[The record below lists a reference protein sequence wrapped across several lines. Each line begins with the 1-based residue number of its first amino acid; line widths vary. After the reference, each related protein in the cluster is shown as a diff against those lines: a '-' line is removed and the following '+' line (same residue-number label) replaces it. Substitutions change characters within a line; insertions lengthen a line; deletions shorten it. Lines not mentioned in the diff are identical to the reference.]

1 MMCRMTAAASRIARP
16 ALRPAAAIFAALVA
30 TGAVTGCSWRAETP
44 PIERRTPTPEVAVR
58 DAAAVREQAVLDAA
72 GSGLLKESTARTA
85 AAHLEALGGV
95 YVATPSPSP
104 EWSATASEPVPQHA
118 LEDAVEAAI
127 EGALDAASTAAAS
140 DPSLTALLRSIALSH
155 AVALDAPAAAGEA
168 PAARPMPSTS
178 TGSLVPA
185 EGTAV
190 PAATLAA
197 LAVDHDRAAF
207 ALEVGAARA
216 EEDERLAALEL
227 AALHRAR
234 AADLIALDGVDDA
247 RAELYAVSPDSVAS
261 PASRSALALAIEID
275 LAERYARLLGDA
287 TADDADWILNAS
299 YDAYVRAASL
309 PRFAATDVPA
319 LPGLEL
325 TD

>member
-1 MMCRMTAAASRIARP
+1 MMCRMTAAASRIART
-16 ALRPAAAIFAALVA
+16 ALRPAAAIVAALVA

-44 PIERRTPTPEVAVR
+44 PIERRTPTPEVAMR

-104 EWSATASEPVPQHA
+104 EWSATASEPVPHA

-168 PAARPMPSTS
+168 PAARPMPGTS
-178 TGSLVPA
+178 TDSLVPA

-261 PASRSALALAIEID
+261 PASRAALALAIEID

-309 PRFAATDVPA
+309 PGFAATDVPA

-325 TD
+325 AD